1 MADSLPSPPPPAAFS
16 PLALDVPLAA
26 RVRRAIASV
35 PHVSAP
41 PAGWPVVL
49 AFHGGQTHPEFM
61 RRFCGLDA
69 LAAAG
74 QAIVV
79 YPAGTGSREDILTWN
94 GGNCCGQAMIDGA
107 DDVGFVRAL
116 LDALAARLP
125 IDGRRIHATGMSN
138 GAMMAYRLA
147 AEMADRIASIA
158 PVAGPMAL
166 AAIAPARPVPVL
178 HFHGTLDQFTPLEG
192 GVGRRS
198 VTRVSHRPV
207 VEGLLDWV
215 HANGCPPEPRRDP
228 IPCSDDGITVERFT
242 WGPGRDGAEVVFYRL
257 DGGGHTW
264 PGRAPDSFFLGPCGL
279 SLDANRL
286 IWEFFQR
293 HPLPAR

>member
-1 MADSLPSPPPPAAFS
+1 MADSLPSPPPHACS

-35 PHVSAP
+35 PHAPAP
-41 PAGWPVVL
+41 PTGWPVVL

-94 GGNCCGQAMIDGA
+94 GGNCCGQAMIDAA
-107 DDVGFVRAL
+107 DDVGFARAL

-125 IDGRRIHATGMSN
+125 VDGHRIHATGMSN

-207 VEGLLDWV
+207 VEGILDWV
-215 HANGCPPEPRRDP
+215 HANGCPPQPRRDP
-228 IPCSDDGITVERFT
+228 IPCSDEGITVERFT
-242 WGPGRDGAEVVFYRL
+242 WGPGRDGAEVVYYRL

-264 PGRAPDSFFLGPCGL
+264 PGRPPDSFFLGPCAL
-279 SLDANRL
+279 SLDANCL
-286 IWEFFQR
+286 IWDFFQR

>member
-1 MADSLPSPPPPAAFS
+1 MADLLSAPLPPAFS

-35 PHVSAP
+35 PHAPAP
-41 PAGWPVVL
+41 PTGWPVVL

-74 QAIVV
+74 RAIVV

-107 DDVGFVRAL
+107 DDVGFIGAL

-166 AAIAPARPVPVL
+166 ATIAPARPVPVL

-228 IPCSDDGITVERFT
+228 IPCSDEGITVERFT
-242 WGPGRDGAEVVFYRL
+242 WGPGRDGTEVVFYRL

-264 PGRAPDSFFLGPCGL
+264 PGRPPDSFFLGPCGL
-279 SLDANRL
+279 SIDANRL
-286 IWEFFQR
+286 IWEFFER
-293 HPLPAR
+293 HPLPA

>member
-1 MADSLPSPPPPAAFS
+1 MTDSLSASPPAAFS
-16 PLALDVPLAA
+16 SLALDVPLGA
-26 RVRRAIASV
+26 RVRRAIVSL
-35 PHVSAP
+35 PHASAP

-107 DDVGFVRAL
+107 DDVGFARAL
-116 LDALAARLP
+116 LDALAARRP

-166 AAIAPARPVPVL
+166 AAIAPSRSVPVL

-207 VEGLLDWV
+207 VEGVLDWV
-215 HANGCPPEPRRDP
+215 HANGCPAEPRRDP
-228 IPCSDDGITVERFT
+228 IPCTDDGITVERFT

-264 PGRAPDSFFLGPCGL
+264 PGRAPDSFFLGPCAL